1 MKKKK
6 SIVDG
11 ILYFINSIFALL
23 LLIGYAI
30 PYIKPQTLNSL
41 SGFSL
46 LTPLFV
52 MVNLAFLAYWILR
65 LKRIFLLPLIVLLI
79 GFNNIPRLYKLNAK
93 RVILTDDIKVMSY
106 NVRMFNKYDWIKKDS
121 IKEKIN
127 TLIAEKSPDILCLQE
142 YAPNPELEAMF
153 PHKYITY
160 SKNNHNFGHAIF
172 SQFPIIRKENLDF
185 KDSSN
190 NILYADILIGR
201 DSLRIYNIHLES
213 LRIKPQINELNEE
226 TALKLSERISR
237 VFNKQQDQV
246 LTFLDHQ
253 QKTENKVIVMGDFN
267 NTAYS
272 WVYRQ
277 LLKGKNDAFVIAG
290 KGFDKTYDYPFPIRI
305 DFILPDDSIEVN
317 HFKRYQN
324 KYSDHFAI
332 MARLSKASLE

>member
-11 ILYFINSIFALL
+11 ILYFINSIVALL
-23 LLIGYAI
+23 LLIAYAI

-46 LTPLFV
+46 LTPLFI
-52 MVNLAFLAYWILR
+52 MLNLAFLAYWILR
-65 LKRIFLLPLIVLLI
+65 LKRIFFLPLIVLLI

-93 RVILTDDIKVMSY
+93 RVILTDDVKVMSY

-127 TLIAEKSPDILCLQE
+127 TLITEKSPDILCLQE
-142 YAPNPELEAMF
+142 YALNPELEALF
-153 PHKYITY
+153 PHKYIEY
-160 SKNNHNFGHAIF
+160 SRNNHNFGHAIF
-172 SQFPIIRKENLDF
+172 SQFPILSKGNLNLE
-185 KDSSN
+185 DSSN
-190 NILYADILIGR
+190 NILYADILIGD
-201 DSLRIYNIHLES
+201 DSLRVYNIHMES
-213 LRIKPQINELNEE
+213 LRIKPQIDGLNEE
-226 TALKLSERISR
+226 TAVKLSERVSR

-246 LTFLDHQ
+246 LAFLDHQ
-253 QKTENKVIVMGDFN
+253 QKTENKVVVMGDFN

-272 WVYRQ
+272 WAYRQ
-277 LLKGKNDAFVIAG
+277 LLKGKNDAFVVAG
-290 KGFDKTYDYPFPIRI
+290 KGFDKTFDYPFPVRI

-317 HFKRYQN
+317 HFKRYPE

-332 MARLSKASLE
+332 MARLSRESLK

>member
-6 SIVDG
+6 TIIDG

-46 LTPLFV
+46 LTPLFII
-52 MVNLAFLAYWILR
+52 VNLAFLGYWILR
-65 LKRIFLLPLIVLLI
+65 LKRIFFLPLIVLLI
-79 GFNNIPRLYKLNAK
+79 GYNNIARLYKLNAK
-93 RVILTDDIKVMSY
+93 RVILTDDVKVMSY

-127 TLIAEKSPDILCLQE
+127 NLIAEKSPDILCLQE

-153 PHKYITY
+153 PYKYIQY
-160 SKNNHNFGHAIF
+160 SKNNHDFGHAIF
-172 SQFPIIRKENLDF
+172 SQFPIINRGNLGF

-190 NILYADILIGR
+190 NILYADILIGN
-201 DSLRIYNIHLES
+201 DSLRFYNIHLES
-213 LRIKPQINELNEE
+213 LGVKPQIEGLNEK
-226 TALKLSERISR
+226 AAAKLSERISR

-246 LTFLDHQ
+246 LAFLDHQ
-253 QKTENKVIVMGDFN
+253 QKTDNKVIVMGDFN
-267 NTAYS
+267 NTAFS
-272 WVYRQ
+272 WAYRQ
-277 LLKGKNDAFVIAG
+277 LLAGKKDAFVIAG
-290 KGFDKTYDYPFPIRI
+290 KGFDKTFDYPFPVRI
-305 DFILPDDSIEVN
+305 DFILTDKSIEVN
-317 HFKRYQN
+317 HFKRYRN

-332 MARLSKASLE
+332 MARLSRESLE